1 MEVVPIKDLLFFK
14 RKMSQKKIVTIGG
27 GTGSYTVLSG
37 LKKYDV
43 NITAVVSMADDGGS
57 TGRLRDELGVLPP
70 GDVRQ
75 CLVALSKQ
83 TKALRD
89 LFNYRFESGQLK
101 GHSMG
106 NIFLSAAE
114 KMEGDF
120 SEGLKTVGKILNI
133 KGLVLPV
140 TEDDVNLIMKL
151 KNGEVLKGQ
160 NEINHN
166 FEIQKTGIE
175 KIYLEPKASPNQ
187 EAIAKIKEAD
197 IIIIGPGNH
206 YCSVI
211 PNLIVEG
218 IPEAIS
224 KSKAQ
229 VIYISNLVNK
239 NGHTDDFSLSDY
251 VESINSFF
259 LKPRIDKVLFNTTEP
274 SEKLKEKYKS
284 QGENLIKFGEVDCEV
299 IKADILSRIEPKYSK
314 SDSISE
320 MRSFIR
326 HDSDK
331 LVKEILKII

>member
-1 MEVVPIKDLLFFK
+1 
-14 RKMSQKKIVTIGG
+14 MSQKKIVTIGG

-259 LKPRIDKVLFNTTEP
+259 LKPRVDKVLFNTTEP

-331 LVKEILKII
+331 LAKEILKII

>member
-1 MEVVPIKDLLFFK
+1 LEAELEAIRSYPDLK
-14 RKMSQKKIVTIGG
+14 
-27 GTGSYTVLSG
+27 
-37 LKKYDV
+37 

-259 LKPRIDKVLFNTTEP
+259 LKPRVDKVLFNTTEP

-331 LVKEILKII
+331 LAKEILKII

>member
-259 LKPRIDKVLFNTTEP
+259 LKPRVDKVLFNTTEP

-331 LVKEILKII
+331 LAKEILKII